1 MIRRRVA
8 ITGMGMVAPLGIGV
22 EKNWEAMLAGES
34 GVAEVTRFD
43 ASRLLSRIAGEVKDF
58 RPPDFIKPDDLD
70 GMSLSIQFALAA
82 ASEALADAEISASS
96 DGAGER
102 IGVNVG
108 VGLGLQGCPDALKS
122 AADRKGGSVY
132 GPGFIPN
139 LMGHMAASNVAERW
153 NFRGPLEATS
163 TACASGTHAI
173 GLAYHCVQRG
183 DADVM
188 VAGGTEACIF
198 ELTMGG
204 FCAMRLLSA
213 RNDAP
218 KEASRPFDA
227 GRDGFVIG
235 EGAGIVILED
245 LEKAEARGAK
255 IWAEVKGFGLS
266 ANTHHFIQP
275 DPDGE
280 GPILAMEMALRDAG
294 VPPEEVDYINAHG
307 TATGPNDKIETLAIK
322 RVFGEHA
329 YRIGVSSTKS
339 MTGHLLGAAGAVESI
354 YTVLALHRQIH
365 PPTINYCDPD
375 PDCDLDYVPN
385 ESRKARVRNAINN
398 SFGFGGPNA
407 SLLFSLP
414 PRSAEAQSRE

>member
-1 MIRRRVA
+1 MSRRRVA
-8 ITGMGMVAPLGIGV
+8 ITGMGMVTPLGIGV
-22 EKNWEAMLAGES
+22 EKNWGAVLAGES
-34 GVAEVTRFD
+34 GVGEVTRFD
-43 ASRLLSRIAGEVKDF
+43 ASRLPSRIAGEVKDF
-58 RPPDFIKPDDLD
+58 RPPDFIEPNDLD

-82 ASEALADAEISASS
+82 AAEALADAEISASS

-108 VGLGLQGCPDALKS
+108 VGLALQGCADALKS
-122 AADRKGGSVY
+122 AAERKGGSVF

-139 LMGHMAASNVAERW
+139 LMGHMAASNVAEHW
-153 NFRGPLEATS
+153 NFRGPLECTS
-163 TACASGTHAI
+163 TACATGTHAI
-173 GLAYHCVQRG
+173 GLAYHSVQRG

-213 RNDAP
+213 RNEAP

-227 GRDGFVIG
+227 GRDGFVLG

-255 IWAEVKGFGLS
+255 VWAEIKGFGLS
-266 ANTHHFIQP
+266 ANSHHFILP
-275 DPDGE
+275 DPDGA
-280 GPILAMEMALRDAG
+280 GPVLAMEMALREAD
-294 VPPEEVDYINAHG
+294 VLPEEVDYLNAHG

-322 RVFGEHA
+322 RVFGDHA
-329 YRIGVSSTKS
+329 YRLGVSSTKS
-339 MTGHLLGAAGAVESI
+339 MTGHLLGATGAVEII
-354 YTVLALHRQIH
+354 YTVLALHRQIQ
-365 PPTINYCDPD
+365 PPTINYRDPD

-385 ESRKARVRNAINN
+385 EPRKAKVRNALKN

-407 SLLFSLP
+407 SLLLSLP
-414 PRSAEAQSRE
+414 SRSAEAQNRE